1 MGTIVIENFA
11 TQSSNSAYQNTST
24 ILKEAGTGYQWAWN
38 GSAWERYF
46 GLVQGNNVTI
56 TPLVSGVP
64 KGSVASNL
72 VVNSPFVYPVIA
84 PLSEAT
90 SMATLPAINVTYGIQ
105 WHAPCTGVVKS
116 FQFYSTPTDGTLEIA
131 LYTENTAFMAKTGMQ
146 STVTK
151 RLVTLN
157 LNQDISGA
165 AISSPTVTGGQIYF
179 VTVRS
184 SVLAGMAM
192 IPVSNTNF
200 NPPVQCGYTVNPSTP
215 TSLSGN
221 ATNVTAFPFLNA
233 VFA

>member
-1 MGTIVIENFA
+1 MGTIVIESFA
-11 TQSSNSAYQNTST
+11 AQSGNTAYQTTST
-24 ILKEAGTGYQWAWN
+24 ILKEASTGYQWAWN

-84 PLSEAT
+84 PISEAT
-90 SMATLPAINVTYGIQ
+90 TMATLPAINVTYGMQ
-105 WHAPCTGVVKS
+105 WHAPCTGQVKS

-131 LYTENTAFMAKTGMQ
+131 LYTENAAFMAKTGMK

-151 RLVTLN
+151 RLITWDIT
-157 LNQDISGA
+157 QDIAGA
-165 AISSPTVTGGQIYF
+165 AIAAPTVTGGQIYF

-200 NPPVQCGYTVNPSTP
+200 NPAVQCGYTVNTSTP
-215 TSLSGN
+215 TSLAGN
-221 ATNVTAFPFLNA
+221 VTNVTAFPFLAA